1 MYEWRGRPLEGVLF
15 DLDGTLFD
23 TLGDIAAALN
33 AAIETRGWR
42 PFADDEV
49 RRMIGRGSPILIQ
62 RAAAARGQS
71 LDSAA
76 EDHLLQLFF
85 RHYEE
90 LEQSGR
96 SSAVPYAGAADTLS
110 RLHRDGVRLGVV
122 TNKQR
127 RFAAALVERRGF
139 GAWIDVIV
147 GGDTCARRK
156 PDPQPLLF
164 ACDELQV
171 SCAECLM
178 VGDSGNDVDSARGAG
193 MPVICVSYGYNE
205 GRDPG
210 TLGCDALI
218 DSLADLPALL
228 SGSLRTFG

>member
-1 MYEWRGRPLEGVLF
+1 MYEWRGRPLKGVLF

-23 TLGDIAAALN
+23 TLADIAAALN
-33 AAIETRGWR
+33 AAIESRGWQ
-42 PFADDEV
+42 PFAAEEV
-49 RRMIGRGSPILIQ
+49 RRMIGRGSPILIH
-62 RAAAARGQS
+62 RAAAARNQS
-71 LDSAA
+71 LDVDA
-76 EDHLLQLFF
+76 EDRLLQLFF

-96 SSAVPYAGAADTLS
+96 SSAVPYAGAAATLN
-110 RLHRDGVRLGVV
+110 RLHRDGVRTAIV

-127 RFAAALVERRGF
+127 RFAAALIESRGF
-139 GAWIDVIV
+139 GGWIDVIV
-147 GGDTCARRK
+147 GGDSCERRK

-164 ACDELQV
+164 ACAEIKV
-171 SCAECLM
+171 SRADCLM
-178 VGDSGNDVDSARGAG
+178 VGDSSNDVEAARGAD

-218 DSLADLPALL
+218 DSLSDLPALIDP
-228 SGSLRTFG
+228 R